1 MCASRRQW
9 CPQLFSGGN
18 AAASHDAGG
27 TPYLKEAG
35 HEMNIW
41 TDLWLIQLHDG
52 VYVWTVVLQLE
63 GGDQ

>member
-1 MCASRRQW
+1 
-9 CPQLFSGGN
+9 
-18 AAASHDAGG
+18 
-27 TPYLKEAG
+27 
-35 HEMNIW
+35 MNIW